1 MKPLQ
6 VAQDILP
13 LAQLKAHTSQVFR
26 QLQREQRP
34 LVITQNGRPA
44 AVLLTPAE
52 FDRLSYREHV
62 LAKVNAGLVDSLAG
76 RLIDD
81 EDLSLDQMEEPV
93 P

>member
-13 LAQLKAHTSQVFR
+13 LAQFKAQTSQVFR
-26 QLQREQRP
+26 QLQRDQRP

-52 FDRLSYREHV
+52 FDRLRYREHV
-62 LAKVNAGLVDSLAG
+62 LAKVNAGLADSLAG

-81 EDLSLDQMEEPV
+81 EDLDLDEPEALEA
-93 P
+93 